1 MQLLRQ
7 ILLFVKRGY
16 SEREI
21 ARQTKVSRP
30 TVHLYATLFKA
41 TGRAYDELL
50 SLKDTELKA
59 LIDESKPDKTET
71 EDPRKAHFLDQLPYF
86 IGELGRVGVTR
97 YLLWKEY
104 LELFPGGFQYSR
116 FCELLDIEMTL
127 RKPAM
132 HLQHNP
138 GELLE
143 IDFAGSK
150 LHYVN
155 DDGEV
160 IECPVLVA
168 VLPFSGYSFVQAL
181 PNASLPRVI
190 DALNAILEYFQ
201 GVPMNVISDNMRQWV
216 SKTCRYE
223 PTFPEMLQEWAL
235 HNQIGLLATRPGRPK
250 DKPSVENNVLI
261 TYRRVFALL
270 RNDTF
275 RSLEALNQA
284 ILTKL
289 DLHHRQNF
297 QKKSYSRQEL
307 FNTEERPL
315 LHSLPETPYQVRHY
329 TRAKVQKNY
338 HVVLGEDWHFYSVPF
353 SYLGKEVSLAY
364 CSEHVEI
371 YHELNR
377 IAIHT
382 RSFKKHGYS
391 TQIDHMPENHRKIS
405 ERRGWNPD
413 YYLNKAQENGPST
426 YEFFTQIMENKVTI
440 HQAYGPCLGILRLI
454 DSFGGPR
461 VEAACKR
468 ALRGKK
474 CNYGVIKTI
483 LENNMDLHEEAP
495 VNYSPIPVH
504 SNLRGPEAYSNL
516 N

>member
-1 MQLLRQ
+1 
-7 ILLFVKRGY
+7 
-16 SEREI
+16 
-21 ARQTKVSRP
+21 
-30 TVHLYATLFKA
+30 
-41 TGRAYDELL
+41 
-50 SLKDTELKA
+50 
-59 LIDESKPDKTET
+59 
-71 EDPRKAHFLDQLPYF
+71 
-86 IGELGRVGVTR
+86 
-97 YLLWKEY
+97 
-104 LELFPGGFQYSR
+104 
-116 FCELLDIEMTL
+116 
-127 RKPAM
+127 
-132 HLQHNP
+132 
-138 GELLE
+138 
-143 IDFAGSK
+143 
-150 LHYVN
+150 
-155 DDGEV
+155 
-160 IECPVLVA
+160 
-168 VLPFSGYSFVQAL
+168 
-181 PNASLPRVI
+181 
-190 DALNAILEYFQ
+190 
-201 GVPMNVISDNMRQWV
+201 MNVISDNMRQWV

-353 SYLGKEVSLAY
+353 SYLGKEVSLTY

-382 RSFKKHGYS
+382 RNFKKHGYS

-426 YEFFTQIMENKVTI
+426 YEFFTQIMESKVTI
-440 HQAYGPCLGILRLI
+440 HQAYRPCLGILRLI
-454 DSFGGPR
+454 DSFGGSR